1 MLTGTGME
9 VHANGW
15 LDLKAVERMDKSGE
29 TGYVTGIFLFLPS
42 LIVKCIQLLLIVPT
56 MFESS
61 GRRTLTLRI
70 GTDIVF
76 SEVDDF
82 SLLRL
87 ELILAATVSAEAIS
101 GSGNF
106 YFTCP
111 T

>member
-1 MLTGTGME
+1 M
-9 VHANGW
+9 
-15 LDLKAVERMDKSGE
+15 AVERIDMSGE
-29 TGYVTGIFLFLPS
+29 TGYVPGTFLHLPS
-42 LIVKCIQLLLIVPT
+42 LIVKRIQLLLIVPT
-56 MFESS
+56 MFASS
-61 GRRTLTLRI
+61 GKRTLTFRI

-76 SEVDDF
+76 SEVEDF

-87 ELILAATVSAEAIS
+87 ELRFAATVSAEAIS